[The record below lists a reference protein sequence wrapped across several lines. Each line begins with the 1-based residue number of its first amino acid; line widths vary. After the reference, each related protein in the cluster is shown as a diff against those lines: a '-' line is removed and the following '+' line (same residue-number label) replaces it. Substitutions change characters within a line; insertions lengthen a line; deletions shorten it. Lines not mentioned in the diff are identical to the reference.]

1 MGNESRKTC
10 KFKVGKR
17 DIGSRSPSGSAGIFL
32 GLSFGNQERQWK
44 ILTPNFHHVSY
55 IPSKTKLRWV
65 RGFPMCDYLY
75 PEVPKVSH
83 DSHSTTHV
91 WSFKSHWITQIHR
104 RKFDPRLRI
113 RAIRQ
118 DGILPGLVV
127 TVKSQGLKM
136 GFFSL
141 PHLPILIYPLV
152 IQQVARLRT
161 GKWHIEIVDLPFFE
175 MVIFHSHV
183 SLPKGNSCWENDEP
197 SKSEAFP

>member
-136 GFFSL
+136 GFFF
-141 PHLPILIYPLV
+141 PTPP
-152 IQQVARLRT
+152 ANF
-161 GKWHIEIVDLPFFE
+161 DLPSGDPTGCTVANWKMAHWNSWFTFFWD
-175 MVIFHSHV
+175 
-183 SLPKGNSCWENDEP
+183 GD
-197 SKSEAFP
+197 FP